1 MALKIADASG
11 ASQVDKVVARLLPVA
26 TTAVAAILSIEPIHI
41 AGYADLAP
49 DFTLMVVYHWTIY
62 RPDLLPALA
71 IFLIGVI
78 YDLLTGGPPGA
89 SALLLLLARAVV
101 LRHRR
106 WFLHRTFL
114 SVWAGFILLTVA
126 AMLGLWILHSLLEAE
141 MSEFQT
147 AIFRGMLT
155 MSLFPVVSF
164 LLGRAQQ
171 ALMGAG

>member
-1 MALKIADASG
+1 MAFKIADASG
-11 ASQVDKVVARLLPVA
+11 ASQGDNVVARLLPVA
-26 TTAVAAILSIEPIHI
+26 TTATAAALSLEPMHI
-41 AGYADLAP
+41 PGYAALAP

-62 RPDLLPALA
+62 RPDLLPALS
-71 IFLIGVI
+71 IFLIGVT

-106 WFLHRTFL
+106 WFSDRTFL
-114 SVWAGFILLTVA
+114 SVWSGFILLTAA

-147 AIFRGMLT
+147 GIFRGLLT

-164 LLGRAQQ
+164 LLGRTQQ
-171 ALMGAG
+171 TVMGAG